1 MKINNLEL
9 RFTKT
14 IETQPREYLEI
25 VKWQEG
31 GTCYTLASW
40 NSRNNLEFVAD
51 RPNQLDEDELKT
63 FWVFV
68 KAGQNVVDGI
78 EKEEP

>member
-1 MKINNLEL
+1 MKINGLEL

-14 IETQPREYLEI
+14 IATQSREYLEI
-25 VKWQEG
+25 VKWNHS
-31 GTCYTLASW
+31 TCYTLASW
-40 NSRNNLEFVAD
+40 NSRGNLEFVGD

-63 FWVFV
+63 FWIFV
-68 KAGQNVVDGI
+68 RAGQSVVDGI